1 MKITTT
7 IKNFKNNIIG
17 YFNTNKQKNL
27 LEDLNYTYK
36 FLINKSYA
44 NSSYIIFNENKSNL
58 KYNMFKTSD
67 SLSLNNDKGLSNL
80 GQFYASIAPPQ
91 DNILEI
97 VKTSNLLDSYD
108 TVYIY
113 ISVAGKANGSPFK
126 YRYKGKDAIEFKLDS
141 YGVNDSIVTIVFVY
155 KDILYLAERRYIRT
169 NNTYEYS
176 NEFDEWFDNNSKE

>member
-58 KYNMFKTSD
+58 KYNMFKTSYD
-67 SLSLNNDKGLSNL
+67 NLDLNKDKALSNL
-80 GQFYASIAPPQ
+80 GQFYASTGAPQ

-113 ISVAGKANGSPFK
+113 IC
-126 YRYKGKDAIEFKLDS
+126 L
-141 YGVNDSIVTIVFVY
+141 
-155 KDILYLAERRYIRT
+155 L
-169 NNTYEYS
+169 
-176 NEFDEWFDNNSKE
+176 